1 MATAMSEYGKS
12 VFVNCP
18 FDGSYTPLFEAIVF
32 TVFDCG
38 FRARCA
44 LEIDDSGQI
53 RIEKIFGIIS
63 ECRFGIHD
71 LSRTELD
78 EITRLP
84 RFNMPLELGIFLG
97 AKRYGAGLQKKK
109 ISLILDTQQY
119 RYQTFISDIAGQD
132 IRAHEGYPGEAI
144 SLVRNWLQSSSQR
157 STIPGGKTIGRR
169 YERFRRQLGPLRRR
183 LRLSED
189 DELTFNDYTI
199 LVAEWLK
206 ENS

>member
-1 MATAMSEYGKS
+1 MARAMSDYGRS

-18 FDGSYTPLFEAIVF
+18 FDGGYTPLFEAIIF
-32 TVFDCG
+32 TVFNCG

-44 LEIDDSGQI
+44 LEVDDSGQI

-63 ECRFGIHD
+63 ECRLGIHD

-78 EITRLP
+78 AKTLLP

-97 AKRYGAGLQKKK
+97 AKRYGATRQKHK

-132 IRAHEGYPGEAI
+132 IRAHAGKPEEAI
-144 SLVRNWLQSSSQR
+144 SLVRNWLRSSSQR
-157 STIPGGKTIGRR
+157 SNIPGGKVIGRR
-169 YERFRRQLGPLRRR
+169 YERFRRQLRPLRKR

-189 DELTFNDYTI
+189 DELTFNDYTT